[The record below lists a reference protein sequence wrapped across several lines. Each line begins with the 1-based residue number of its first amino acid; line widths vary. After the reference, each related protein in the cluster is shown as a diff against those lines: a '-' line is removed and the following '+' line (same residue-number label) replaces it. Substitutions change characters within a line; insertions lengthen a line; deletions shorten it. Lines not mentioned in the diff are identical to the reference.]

1 MKHQYV
7 MVGIAVAVVV
17 LLVSAVRG
25 SYRLPGMTEG
35 LTDPSMS
42 KGAGANG
49 SVVCLVAP
57 SWRGWS
63 KKFVGEVGG
72 SGEKLQGALEGSGL
86 GVSLVDDKSQEGKA
100 LAAKH
105 GTNGYP
111 ATIVLDK
118 NGEKKKVI
126 SGFKPLDKLVDE
138 IKGLF

>member
-1 MKHQYV
+1 MKHRYV
-7 MVGIAVAVVV
+7 MVGIAIAVVV
-17 LLVSAVRG
+17 LLISAMRG

-42 KGAGANG
+42 KGNG

-57 SWRGWS
+57 SWCGWS
-63 KKFVGEVGG
+63 KKFVGEVGD
-72 SGEKLQGALEGSGL
+72 SGEKLKGALEGSGL
-86 GVSLVDDKSQEGKA
+86 GVSLVDDKSEEGKA

-126 SGFKPLDKLVDE
+126 SGFKPLDKLVEE